1 METSLIV
8 KLVDFEFDSESFGQ
22 LAECVYVCAG
32 VRVCECVWY
41 LHVCS
46 FLFFFFDSALLL
58 CWFRLQLLVTHS
70 AEYVSVYVCV
80 CVNGCVCECVCELI
94 NEAVTAVIRKVK
106 QQIVATVY
114 QSIAG
119 SRHKNLKLEFICMW

>member
-1 METSLIV
+1 M
-8 KLVDFEFDSESFGQ
+8 
-22 LAECVYVCAG
+22 C
-32 VRVCECVWY
+32 VRVCESVCDIYTCVHSY
-41 LHVCS
+41 
-46 FLFFFFDSALLL
+46 FFFFDSALLL

-119 SRHKNLKLEFICMW
+119 SRHKNLKLELICMW